1 MSNILIDSSVWIDYF
16 RGSNNVMILDQLI
29 DTNQICTNDLILA
42 ELIPFLLHRNETDL
56 VEILNSI
63 NKIPLYIDW
72 NEIIEFQTEN
82 IRNGINNI
90 GIPDLIIVQNVRKN
104 GLQLFSSDK
113 HFELM
118 KKHITFKMFSS
129 KE

>member
-1 MSNILIDSSVWIDYF
+1 MFISLWFLARWVEIDDY
-16 RGSNNVMILDQLI
+16 
-29 DTNQICTNDLILA
+29 NQICTNDLILA

-56 VEILNSI
+56 VEILNTI